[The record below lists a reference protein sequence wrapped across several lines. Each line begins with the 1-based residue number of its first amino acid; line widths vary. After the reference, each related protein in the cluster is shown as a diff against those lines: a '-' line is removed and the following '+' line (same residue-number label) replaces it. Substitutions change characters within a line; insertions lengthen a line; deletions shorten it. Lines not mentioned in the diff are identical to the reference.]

1 VFRYR
6 RADNGDLIA
15 IDEMLASLHLDWPQ
29 HKLLGLPLRRTAATR
44 ASRIRVV
51 ADALIKASPLV
62 RFRREMAESM
72 RGPGA
77 HKSQRMIMAG
87 TAHRLPDWRA
97 LKMAKQQRMSGIA
110 WTDTINFWMGCTR
123 VQHVGL
129 ACAEKSF
136 GFFA

>member
-62 RFRREMAESM
+62 RFRREMAESI

-77 HKSQRMIMAG
+77 RKSQRMINGRHRASAAG
-87 TAHRLPDWRA
+87 LESIKNGQAAKNVGHRVD
-97 LKMAKQQRMSGIA
+97 
-110 WTDTINFWMGCTR
+110 
-123 VQHVGL
+123 
-129 ACAEKSF
+129 
-136 GFFA
+136 